1 MTSSPKYASCLA
13 AISPLTPAPNTT
25 TLNGI
30 LPANTH
36 THIQGYTLSW
46 MLNKIKL
53 GQSKVGNELLKLT
66 MHRIDSVDYTVVD

>member
-1 MTSSPKYASCLA
+1 MLLTLASTTMTSSPKYASCLA

-36 THIQGYTLSW
+36 TQGYTLSW
-46 MLNKIKL
+46 MLKL
-53 GQSKVGNELLKLT
+53 EQSKVENELLK
-66 MHRIDSVDYTVVD
+66 I